1 LKKEKNQESLEDLKS
16 QERTLK
22 NGIEVWNQEI
32 EKKEEEKIKL
42 EEQIRELKSSRVDM
56 LMDLKLV
63 KAHIKKAEKRK
74 K

>member
-32 EKKEEEKIKL
+32 EKKRR
-42 EEQIRELKSSRVDM
+42 REN
-56 LMDLKLV
+56 
-63 KAHIKKAEKRK
+63 KA
-74 K
+74 